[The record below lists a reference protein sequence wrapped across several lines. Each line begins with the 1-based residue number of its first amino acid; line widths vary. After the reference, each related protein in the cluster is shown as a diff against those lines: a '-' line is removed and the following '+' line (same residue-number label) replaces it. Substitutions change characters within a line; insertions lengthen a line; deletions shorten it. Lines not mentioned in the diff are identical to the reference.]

1 MNADSKTKEF
11 LNNWILKEKE
21 AWINQQKGM
30 EKDIDMEKVNRT
42 QADSES
48 APWIKELISKHAGD
62 ILAKFEE
69 ILNLKFL
76 IAEVGVGG

>member
-21 AWINQQKGM
+21 EWINQQKGM
-30 EKDIDMEKVNRT
+30 EKEIDIDEINRIPV
-42 QADSES
+42 DSES

-62 ILAKFEE
+62 IFAKFEE

-76 IAEVGVGG
+76 ISEVGVLV